1 MFAETTLNDLR
12 RDLMK
17 RPECEFVDR
26 NEYCRLLV
34 SRQQFVR
41 VDYAAAN
48 VRGFLFEAGI
58 ASRFL
63 CKVSGQQPPPRVRIE
78 FRTDP
83 DDDAKRQKSLRT
95 K

>member
-1 MFAETTLNDLR
+1 
-12 RDLMK
+12 MK

-48 VRGFLFEAGI
+48 VRGLMDRATGR
-58 ASRFL
+58 RFL
-63 CKVSGQQPPPRVRIE
+63 IE
-78 FRTDP
+78 EERLFDEETV
-83 DDDAKRQKSLRT
+83 A
-95 K
+95 